1 VLAVTRYQLALLGH
15 SQRYAPAA
23 GLYFVVMAIQ
33 YGDPRSPIMPE
44 FSFSAGALL
53 VTACWL
59 TIALLDIEDPVQR
72 LITLSHARRWRPIL
86 AGTVLAVLACA
97 FVTTVIS
104 EAWAALVHHGTDT
117 STLLRGLVA
126 HLTCALIGVAIG
138 LPCSKLLVPR
148 VGNTLLFAAVALCVV
163 LLSSWL
169 PLANPLL
176 RAMAQEDALDAKLLV
191 SGVSAVVLLAAS
203 TFVVGVVVHRRA

>member
-23 GLYFVVMAIQ
+23 GLYFVIMAIQ

-53 VTACWL
+53 VAACWV
-59 TIALLDIEDPVQR
+59 TIAMLDVEDPVQR
-72 LITLSHARRWRPIL
+72 LITVSHARRWWPIL

-97 FVTTVIS
+97 LATTLVS
-104 EAWAALVHHGTDT
+104 EAWAMLIHHDLDLP
-117 STLLRGLVA
+117 TLGRGLLA
-126 HLTCALIGVAIG
+126 HLVCALIGIAIG

-148 VGNTLLFAAVALCVV
+148 VGWTLLLAAVALCVV
-163 LLSSWL
+163 LLANWL

-176 RAMAQEDALDAKLLV
+176 RAMAQDDALTGRLVV
-191 SGVSAVVLLAAS
+191 SGVSSVVLLAAS
-203 TFVVGVVVHRRA
+203 ALAVGVALHRRA